1 MKEMHGANLN
11 GGSAP
16 NAAGGTALNG
26 PPGANGTNDLADL
39 DEVADL
45 GLVSG
50 RRLVDGATEIT
61 FSLAPG
67 DRALVAAGET
77 VVAGAPIAE
86 RLRDAVLIDRVV
98 PASAEPQPG
107 GRVSEGELLFAWR
120 DRWRIASGEVAESL
134 DSPVTGIVR
143 DVRPG
148 SAIVIQ
154 AAGRALRGIVALGG
168 PTRGRIHIAA
178 GSDGELRSGG
188 LDVGLAGTILVVGS
202 RIDAETLTRARA
214 MGVRGI
220 VVGGLASKERRD
232 FTASERRQRAALHRL
247 APYAVLVLEGATRR
261 PLPTPVMDVLHA
273 LEGHEVAIVGDPP
286 MLVFEAPD
294 VDLPAVRPGYVRV
307 RAGPLAG
314 REGTWAGIAGSRRFA
329 GGVHL
334 EAGSVRFDDG
344 TVTAIPLGDLE
355 RFI

>member
-1 MKEMHGANLN
+1 MTTGY
-11 GGSAP
+11 P
-16 NAAGGTALNG
+16 V
-26 PPGANGTNDLADL
+26 AD
-39 DEVADL
+39 EPATADL
-45 GLVSG
+45 GLVSA
-50 RRLVDGATEIT
+50 RRLIDPPPEIT

-67 DRALVAAGET
+67 DRALVAPGET

-86 RLRDAVLIDRVV
+86 RVRDPLLIDRVV
-98 PASAEPQPG
+98 PPSADPRPG
-107 GRVSEGELLFAWR
+107 ARTADGELLFVWK
-120 DRWRIASGEVAESL
+120 DRWRVASGEVTETF

-143 DVRPG
+143 EVRPG
-148 SAIVIQ
+148 SAIVVQ
-154 AAGRALRGIVALGG
+154 ASGRALHGIVALGG
-168 PTRGRIHIAA
+168 PTRGRLHIAA

-261 PLPTPVMDVLHA
+261 PLPSPVMDVLGA
-273 LEGHEVAIVGDPP
+273 LAGQEVAIVGDPP
-286 MLVFEAPD
+286 ALVFEADMDVPIPPPD
-294 VDLPAVRPGYVRV
+294 LVQVRG
-307 RAGPLAG
+307 GPLGG
-314 REGTWAGIAGSRRFA
+314 REGTWAGVVGPRRFA

-334 EAGSVRFDDG
+334 EAGSVRFADG
-344 TVTAIPLGDLE
+344 SVTAVPLGDLE
-355 RFI
+355 RFV

>member
-1 MKEMHGANLN
+1 MTAGRTN
-11 GGSAP
+11 GEELVA
-16 NAAGGTALNG
+16 
-26 PPGANGTNDLADL
+26 
-39 DEVADL
+39 ADL
-45 GLVSG
+45 GLVSA
-50 RRLVDGATEIT
+50 RRLVEGPAEIT

-86 RLRDAVLIDRVV
+86 RIRDPLLIDRVV
-98 PASAEPQPG
+98 PGSADPRPG
-107 GRVSEGELLFAWR
+107 GRVDDGELLFLWK
-120 DRWRIASGEVAESL
+120 DRWRVASGEVTESF
-134 DSPVTGIVR
+134 DSPVTGIIR

-154 AAGRALRGIVALGG
+154 AQGRALHGIVALGG
-168 PTRGRIHIAA
+168 PTRGRLHVAA

-232 FTASERRQRAALHRL
+232 FSASERRQRAALHRL

-261 PLPTPVMDVLHA
+261 PLPSPVMDILEA
-273 LEGHEVAIVGDPP
+273 LAGHEVAIVGDPP
-286 MLVFEAPD
+286 MLVFEAD
-294 VDLPAVRPGYVRV
+294 VDVPAPRPDWVRV
-307 RAGPLAG
+307 RGGPLGG
-314 REGTWAGIAGSRRFA
+314 REGTWAGIAGPRRFA

-334 EAGSVRFDDG
+334 EAGSVRFADG
-344 TVTAIPLGDLE
+344 SVTAVPLGDLE

>member
-1 MKEMHGANLN
+1 VN
-11 GGSAP
+11 
-16 NAAGGTALNG
+16 
-26 PPGANGTNDLADL
+26 GANGTNGERQLAPDGR
-39 DEVADL
+39 DGTEGPRADL
-45 GLVSG
+45 GLVSP
-50 RRLVDGATEIT
+50 RRLIDGPVEIT
-61 FSLAPG
+61 FPLAPG

-86 RLRDAVLIDRVV
+86 RVRDPVLTDQLV
-98 PASAEPQPG
+98 PASADPRPG
-107 GRVSEGELLFAWR
+107 SRILEGELLFLWR
-120 DRWRIASGEVAESL
+120 ERWRVAGSEVTESFE
-134 DSPVTGIVR
+134 SPVTGIVR

-154 AAGRALRGIVALGG
+154 ARGRALRGIVALGG
-168 PTRGRIHIAA
+168 PTRGRLHIAA

-261 PLPTPVMDVLHA
+261 PLPSPVMDVLHA
-273 LEGHEVAIVGDPP
+273 LVDHEVAIVGDPP
-286 MLVFEAPD
+286 MLVFEGEVDVPAPRP
-294 VDLPAVRPGYVRV
+294 DLIRV
-307 RAGPLAG
+307 RGGPLGG
-314 REGTWAGIAGSRRFA
+314 REGTWAGIVGSRRFA

-334 EAGSVRFDDG
+334 EAGAVRFADG
-344 TVTAIPLGDLE
+344 SVTAVPLGDLE
-355 RFI
+355 RFV

>member
-1 MKEMHGANLN
+1 VTEVGTN
-11 GGSAP
+11 GTSD
-16 NAAGGTALNG
+16 AGV
-26 PPGANGTNDLADL
+26 NGTNGL
-39 DEVADL
+39 DGGAHNGSGVAPDL
-45 GLVSG
+45 GLVSA
-50 RRLVDGATEIT
+50 RRLIDGPAEIT
-61 FSLAPG
+61 FSLSPG

-77 VVAGAPIAE
+77 VVAGAPIVE
-86 RLRDAVLIDRVV
+86 RIRDAEMLDRVV
-98 PASAEPQPG
+98 PMSADPRPG
-107 GRVSEGELLFAWR
+107 GRVAEGELLFAWH
-120 DRWRIASGEVAESL
+120 DRWRVAGGEVTESL
-134 DSPVTGIVR
+134 DSPITGIVR

-154 AAGRALRGIVALGG
+154 ASGRALHGIVTLGG
-168 PTRGRIHIAA
+168 PTRGRLHIAA

-232 FTASERRQRAALHRL
+232 FSASERRQRAALHRL

-261 PLPTPVMDVLHA
+261 PLPSPVMDVLHA
-273 LEGHEVAIVGDPP
+273 LAGHEVAIVGDPP
-286 MLVFEAPD
+286 MLIFDPEVD
-294 VDLPAVRPGYVRV
+294 VPTPPADFVRV
-307 RAGPLAG
+307 RGGALGG
-314 REGTWAGIAGSRRFA
+314 REGTWAGIVGPRRFA

-344 TVTAIPLGDLE
+344 SVTAVPLGDLE
-355 RFI
+355 RFV

>member
-1 MKEMHGANLN
+1 MND
-11 GGSAP
+11 
-16 NAAGGTALNG
+16 
-26 PPGANGTNDLADL
+26 ANGTNGEH
-39 DEVADL
+39 EVAPEDRDGTEGPRADL
-45 GLVSG
+45 GLVSA
-50 RRLVDGATEIT
+50 RRLIDGPVEIT
-61 FSLAPG
+61 FPLAPG

-86 RLRDAVLIDRVV
+86 RLRDPVLTDQLV
-98 PASAEPQPG
+98 PASADPRPG
-107 GRVSEGELLFAWR
+107 SRILEGELLFLWR
-120 DRWRIASGEVAESL
+120 ERWRVAGSEVTESFE
-134 DSPVTGIVR
+134 SPVTGIIR

-154 AAGRALRGIVALGG
+154 ASGRALRGIVALGG
-168 PTRGRIHIAA
+168 PTRGRLHIAA

-261 PLPTPVMDVLHA
+261 PLPSPVMDVLHA
-273 LEGHEVAIVGDPP
+273 LVDHEVAIVGDPP
-286 MLVFEAPD
+286 MLVFEGEVDVPAPRP
-294 VDLPAVRPGYVRV
+294 DLIRV
-307 RAGPLAG
+307 RGGPLGG
-314 REGTWAGIAGSRRFA
+314 REGTWAGIVGSRRFA

-334 EAGSVRFDDG
+334 EAGAVRFADG
-344 TVTAIPLGDLE
+344 SVTAVPLGDLE
-355 RFI
+355 RFV

>member
-1 MKEMHGANLN
+1 MAGLGPVNGSNDMNGSNGAVGVGVDSERVGSQN
-11 GGSAP
+11 GLVG
-16 NAAGGTALNG
+16 
-26 PPGANGTNDLADL
+26 
-39 DEVADL
+39 DL
-45 GLVSG
+45 GLVSA
-50 RRLVDGATEIT
+50 RRLIGGPAEVT
-61 FSLAPG
+61 FSMAPG

-77 VVAGAPIAE
+77 VVAGAPIVE
-86 RLRDAVLIDRVV
+86 RIRDAELSDQIVL
-98 PASAEPQPG
+98 ASADPKPG
-107 GRVSEGELLFAWR
+107 GRVPEGELLFEWR
-120 DRWRIASGEVAESL
+120 ERWRVAGGEVTESL

-154 AAGRALRGIVALGG
+154 ASGRTLHGIVALGG
-168 PTRGRIHIAA
+168 PTRGRLHIAA

-220 VVGGLASKERRD
+220 IVGGLASKERRD

-261 PLPTPVMDVLHA
+261 PLPSPVMDVLHA
-273 LEGHEVAIVGDPP
+273 LEGREVAVVGDPP
-286 MLVFEAPD
+286 MLVFDAEVDVPAPRSD
-294 VDLPAVRPGYVRV
+294 WVRV
-307 RAGPLAG
+307 RGGPLGG
-314 REGTWAGIAGSRRFA
+314 REGTWAGIAGPRRFA

-334 EAGSVRFDDG
+334 ESGSVRFEDG
-344 TVTAIPLGDLE
+344 TVTTVPLGDLE
-355 RFI
+355 RFV